1 MLKAHSETVTIRNRL
16 GLHAR
21 AANLFVRTA
30 NQFNAEIT
38 VGKGSQKVNG
48 KSILGIL
55 TLAAGYNSKV
65 TIEAEGVGAKEA
77 VTTLAQ
83 LVRDRFEEGD
93 DE

>member
-1 MLKAHSETVTIRNRL
+1 MAKDHSATVTIRNRL

-30 NQFNAEIT
+30 NQFKAEIT
-38 VGKGSQKVNG
+38 VGKGLQKVNG

-55 TLAAGYNSKV
+55 TLAAGYNSKI
-65 TIEAEGVGAKEA
+65 TIEAEGEEAEEA
-77 VTTLAQ
+77 VEALAH

-93 DE
+93 G